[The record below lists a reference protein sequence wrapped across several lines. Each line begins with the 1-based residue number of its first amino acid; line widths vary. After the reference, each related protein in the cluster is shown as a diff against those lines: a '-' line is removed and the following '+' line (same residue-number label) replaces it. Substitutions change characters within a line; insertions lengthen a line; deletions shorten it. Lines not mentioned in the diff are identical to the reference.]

1 MWRSNVWWPSNLRR
15 PFLAMKISFFLL
27 GILLL
32 LSSLTAL
39 QAQPT
44 QVSKDTPNKEYIV
57 ITGGPSLIEWEKL
70 KKVPH
75 DHWWANF
82 AHASRIRL
90 EELRAQYGPNAV
102 ITWLVYKPS
111 YVRRGTR
118 QEKRD
123 LLNDLKSIQQKF
135 NVHLVFFSTQKELID
150 YLNAGKPRESIK
162 IADLEYFGHSN
173 KCCFMFDYSNE
184 IDSGSKVWLHETELG
199 RINRADFIPHAF
211 IKSWGCHTGESMSA
225 LWRRAT
231 GQRMI
236 GAIGSTDYSGSDAP
250 GWHPTLG
257 SSNGRWVQ

>member
-1 MWRSNVWWPSNLRR
+1 MKRTIRALCLIGFLGFSAALR
-15 PFLAMKISFFLL
+15 ASDSF
-27 GILLL
+27 
-32 LSSLTAL
+32 
-39 QAQPT
+39 Q
-44 QVSKDTPNKEYIV
+44 KEYLV
-57 ITGGPSLIEWEKL
+57 ITGGPSLIEWEKF

-90 EELRAQYGPNAV
+90 DELRQQFGPDAR

-111 YVRRGTR
+111 YVRRGAR

-123 LLNDLKSIQQKF
+123 LTKELESIQKKTGASLVYFSNQK
-135 NVHLVFFSTQKELID
+135 QLID
-150 YLNAGKPRESIK
+150 YLNGGKPRDTVK
-162 IADLEYFGHSN
+162 IANLEYFGHSN

-184 IDSGSKVWLHETELG
+184 IDSGSKVWLHQSELS
-199 RINRADFIPHAF
+199 RINPAVFAPHAF

-236 GAIGSTDYSGSDAP
+236 GAIGSTDYSGSDVP

-257 SSNGRWVQ
+257 SSEGRWVK

>member
-1 MWRSNVWWPSNLRR
+1 MKRSY
-15 PFLAMKISFFLL
+15 
-27 GILLL
+27 
-32 LSSLTAL
+32 L
-39 QAQPT
+39 QASLLFILVLTGTLRAEANFQ
-44 QVSKDTPNKEYIV
+44 KEYIV
-57 ITGGPSLIEWEKL
+57 ITGGPSLIEWEKF

-90 EELRAQYGPNAV
+90 DELRQQFGPEAR

-111 YVRRGTR
+111 YVRRSAR
-118 QEKRD
+118 QEKQD
-123 LLNDLKSIQQKF
+123 LIKQLVSIQQKTGANLLFF
-135 NVHLVFFSTQKELID
+135 NNQKQLLD
-150 YLNAGKPRESIK
+150 YLNAGKPRDQVK
-162 IADLEYFGHSN
+162 IANLEYFGHSN

-184 IDSGSKVWLHETELG
+184 IDSGSKVWLHETELKQID
-199 RINRADFIPHAF
+199 RNDFAPHAF

-257 SSNGRWVQ
+257 SSEGRWVK

>member
-1 MWRSNVWWPSNLRR
+1 MHRSITSRCLPLILL
-15 PFLAMKISFFLL
+15 FTLAFT
-27 GILLL
+27 GILR
-32 LSSLTAL
+32 AEENF
-39 QAQPT
+39 Q
-44 QVSKDTPNKEYIV
+44 KEYIV
-57 ITGGPSLIEWEKL
+57 ITGGPSLIEWEKF

-90 EELRAQYGPNAV
+90 DELRQQFGSGSR

-118 QEKRD
+118 QEKHD
-123 LLNDLKSIQQKF
+123 LLKELASIQKKTGA
-135 NVHLVFFSTQKELID
+135 NLI
-150 YLNAGKPRESIK
+150 
-162 IADLEYFGHSN
+162 SN

-199 RINRADFIPHAF
+199 QINRADFAPRAF

-236 GAIGSTDYSGSDAP
+236 GAIGSTDYSGSDVP

-257 SSNGRWVQ
+257 SSTGRWVQ

>member
-1 MWRSNVWWPSNLRR
+1 MNR
-15 PFLAMKISFFLL
+15 PFLQALSLVMLAL
-27 GILLL
+27 TGILR
-32 LSSLTAL
+32 AEGNV
-39 QAQPT
+39 QR
-44 QVSKDTPNKEYIV
+44 EYIV
-57 ITGGPSLIEWEKL
+57 ITGGPSLIEWEKF

-90 EELRAQYGPNAV
+90 DELRQQFGPDSL
-102 ITWLVYKPS
+102 ITWLVYRPS
-111 YVRRGTR
+111 YERRSAR

-123 LLNDLKSIQQKF
+123 LIKELASIQKKTGANLIYFNNQK
-135 NVHLVFFSTQKELID
+135 QLID
-150 YLNAGKPRESIK
+150 YLNAGKPRDQVK
-162 IADLEYFGHSN
+162 IANLEYFGHSN

-184 IDSGSKVWLHETELG
+184 IDSGSKVWLHETELKQ
-199 RINRADFIPHAF
+199 INRNDFAPHAF

-236 GAIGSTDYSGSDAP
+236 GAIGSTDYSGSDEP

-257 SSNGRWVQ
+257 SSGGRWIK

>member
-1 MWRSNVWWPSNLRR
+1 MKRSY
-15 PFLAMKISFFLL
+15 
-27 GILLL
+27 
-32 LSSLTAL
+32 L
-39 QAQPT
+39 QASLLFILVLTGTLRAEANFQ
-44 QVSKDTPNKEYIV
+44 KEYIV
-57 ITGGPSLIEWEKL
+57 ITGGPSLIEWEKF

-90 EELRAQYGPNAV
+90 DELRQQFGPEAR

-111 YVRRGTR
+111 YVRRSAR
-118 QEKRD
+118 QEKQD
-123 LLNDLKSIQQKF
+123 LIKQLVSIQQKTGA
-135 NVHLVFFSTQKELID
+135 NLVFFNNQKQLLD
-150 YLNAGKPRESIK
+150 YLNAGKPRDQVK
-162 IADLEYFGHSN
+162 IANLEYFGHSN

-184 IDSGSKVWLHETELG
+184 IDSGSKVWLHETELKQID
-199 RINRADFIPHAF
+199 RNDFAPHAF

-236 GAIGSTDYSGSDAP
+236 GAIGSTDYSRSDAP

-257 SSNGRWVQ
+257 SSEGRWVK

>member
-1 MWRSNVWWPSNLRR
+1 MHR
-15 PFLAMKISFFLL
+15 PIISRCLQLILL
-27 GILLL
+27 FTLVFTGILR
-32 LSSLTAL
+32 AEGNF
-39 QAQPT
+39 Q
-44 QVSKDTPNKEYIV
+44 KEYIV
-57 ITGGPSLIEWEKL
+57 ITGGPSLIEWEKF

-90 EELRAQYGPNAV
+90 DELRQQFGPEAR

-123 LLNDLKSIQQKF
+123 LLNELISIQKKTGA
-135 NVHLVFFSTQKELID
+135 NLVFFNNQKQLID
-150 YLNAGKPRESIK
+150 YLNVGKPRDQVK

-199 RINRADFIPHAF
+199 QINRADFAPRAF

-225 LWRRAT
+225 LWRKAT

-236 GAIGSTDYSGSDAP
+236 GAIGSTDYSGSDVP

-257 SSNGRWVQ
+257 SSTGRWVQ

>member
-1 MWRSNVWWPSNLRR
+1 MNRSISRVTLPLILL
-15 PFLAMKISFFLL
+15 FTLALT
-27 GILLL
+27 GILH
-32 LSSLTAL
+32 
-39 QAQPT
+39 AQE
-44 QVSKDTPNKEYIV
+44 NFHKEYIV
-57 ITGGPSLIEWEKL
+57 ITGGPSLIEWEKF

-90 EELRAQYGPNAV
+90 DELRQQFGPEAR

-111 YVRRGTR
+111 YVRRSTR

-123 LLNDLKSIQQKF
+123 LVTDLSSIQKKTGANLIFFNSQK
-135 NVHLVFFSTQKELID
+135 QLID
-150 YLNAGKPRESIK
+150 YLNAGKPRDQVK
-162 IADLEYFGHSN
+162 IAE
-173 KCCFMFDYSNE
+173 CCFMFDYSNE
-184 IDSGSKVWLHETELG
+184 IDSGSKVWLHETELKQID
-199 RINRADFIPHAF
+199 RKAFAPRAF

-236 GAIGSTDYSGSDAP
+236 GAIGSTDYSGSDVP

-257 SSNGRWVQ
+257 SSTGRWVQ

>member
-1 MWRSNVWWPSNLRR
+1 MKRSY
-15 PFLAMKISFFLL
+15 
-27 GILLL
+27 
-32 LSSLTAL
+32 L
-39 QAQPT
+39 QASLLFILVLTGTLRAEANFQ
-44 QVSKDTPNKEYIV
+44 KEYIV
-57 ITGGPSLIEWEKL
+57 ITGGPSLIEWEKF

-90 EELRAQYGPNAV
+90 DELRQQFGPEAR

-111 YVRRGTR
+111 YVRRSAR
-118 QEKRD
+118 QEKQD
-123 LLNDLKSIQQKF
+123 LIKQLVSIQQKTGA
-135 NVHLVFFSTQKELID
+135 NLVFFNNQKQLLD
-150 YLNAGKPRESIK
+150 YLNAGKPRDQVK
-162 IADLEYFGHSN
+162 IANLEYFGHSN

-184 IDSGSKVWLHETELG
+184 IDSGSKVWLHETELKQID
-199 RINRADFIPHAF
+199 RNDFAPHAF

-250 GWHPTLG
+250 GWHPALG
-257 SSNGRWVQ
+257 SSEGRWVK